1 MEINVEHS
9 KMRKDAS
16 KLRNHDFKI
25 KFVELDELF
34 WISPTRALKNV
45 SLWRYG
51 SLKIRFSNA
60 NAHVFDYSNFQQRK
74 FQIQPSLL
82 KFQQQFPSNLLN

>member
-1 MEINVEHS
+1 MWNIRKCARMLGFENMIEKPGPNLEKSMEIIVEHS

-34 WISPTRALKNV
+34 
-45 SLWRYG
+45 
-51 SLKIRFSNA
+51 
-60 NAHVFDYSNFQQRK
+60 
-74 FQIQPSLL
+74 
-82 KFQQQFPSNLLN
+82 

>member
-1 MEINVEHS
+1 MLWIFLWNIRKCARMLGFEDMIEKPGPNLEKRMEIIVEHS

-34 WISPTRALKNV
+34 
-45 SLWRYG
+45 
-51 SLKIRFSNA
+51 
-60 NAHVFDYSNFQQRK
+60 
-74 FQIQPSLL
+74 
-82 KFQQQFPSNLLN
+82 